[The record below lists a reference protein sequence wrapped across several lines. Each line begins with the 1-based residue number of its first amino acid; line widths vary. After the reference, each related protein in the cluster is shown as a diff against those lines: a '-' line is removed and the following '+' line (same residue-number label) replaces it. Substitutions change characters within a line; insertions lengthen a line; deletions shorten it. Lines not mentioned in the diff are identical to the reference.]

1 MRKLTVLTII
11 GTIFSLSTTAQKAI
25 YLDESAPLETRVQDA
40 LSRMTTEEKVAMC
53 HAQGKFSSA
62 GCPRL
67 GIPDL
72 SMSDGPH
79 GVRADMNW
87 NDWNYANHTNDYCTA
102 FPSLTSLAAT
112 WNRDIASEYGQALA
126 EECLYR
132 RKNVILG
139 PGVNIARTPLGGRNF
154 EYMGEDPFLAAEMC
168 VPYIK
173 AVQRNGVA
181 CCVKHYV
188 LNDQETW
195 RDHINVELSD
205 RALHEIYLAP
215 FRAAVE
221 KAGVWS
227 IMGSYNKIRGQHGCS
242 NELTLNNILKNDWK
256 FNGCVITDWGGC
268 HNTYESAMNGLDIE
282 MGSYTNGLTTESNY
296 GYDDY
301 YLAKPFLKMLNE
313 GKIPMS
319 VLNDKASR
327 ILRLI
332 FRTNMNHSYGSLAS
346 PEHYAVGRKVASE
359 GIVLLKNEN
368 NLLPVDLNKYNR
380 ILVIGENASRTLVR
394 AGGSSELKPKVET
407 SPLDALSKL
416 ANVKYC
422 MGYKSGRSMFGRVQ
436 EIPVSVYD
444 SLRREAVNAAKDA
457 DLVIMVGGLNK
468 NHKQD
473 CEAGDRD
480 FYSLPFHQDEL
491 IEAVRAVN
499 PNFVLVLCSGN
510 AVQMPWIKKI
520 PAILQTWY
528 GGSAAGDAIADILTG
543 KANPSGKLPVT
554 YGQKLSDYGSHS
566 FGAIC
571 YPGDTINE
579 VYKEDIYVGYRWFDK
594 KNIKPLFPFG
604 YGLSYTSFRYGKAS
618 ISGTTL
624 TDSLVVSIPVTNTG
638 KVSGKEV
645 VQLYIGDPV
654 CSVDRPE
661 KELKGFQKVS
671 LLPGETKNVSFVITS
686 ELLKFY
692 SPEKGGW
699 TYEAGLFKAFIGASS
714 RDIKSTLSF
723 KVTSVE

>member
-1 MRKLTVLTII
+1 MKKTTILTLLFI
-11 GTIFSLSTTAQKAI
+11 GLSNFTFAQKAT
-25 YLDESAPLETRVQDA
+25 YLDENAPIEERVKDA

-53 HAQGKFSSA
+53 HAQGKFSSP
-62 GCPRL
+62 GCARL

-72 SMSDGPH
+72 TTSDGPH

-112 WNRDIASEYGQALA
+112 WNRELASAYGQALA

-173 AVQRNGVA
+173 AVQSNGVG

-195 RDHINVELSD
+195 RGHINVELSD

-221 KAGVWS
+221 KAGAWS
-227 IMGSYNKIRGQHGCS
+227 IMGSYNKIRGEHGCNNS
-242 NELTLNNILKNDWK
+242 LTLNKILKHDWN
-256 FNGCVITDWGGC
+256 FDGCVITDWGGC
-268 HNTYESAMNGLDIE
+268 HSTYESAMNGLDIE
-282 MGSYTNGLTTESNY
+282 MGSYTNGLTSESNY

-301 YLAKPFLKMLNE
+301 YLAKPFLKMINE

-319 VLNDKASR
+319 VLDDKASR

-332 FRTNMNHSYGSLAS
+332 FRTNTNHSFGSLAS
-346 PEHYAVGRKVASE
+346 PEHYNIGRTIQSE
-359 GIVLLKNEN
+359 GIVLLKNEKN
-368 NLLPVDLNKYNR
+368 ILPLDLSKKQR

-407 SPLDALSKL
+407 NPLEAISKL

-422 MGYKSGRSMFGRVQ
+422 LGYKSGKAMYGRVE
-436 EIPVSVYD
+436 EIPTSIYD
-444 SLRREAVNAAKDA
+444 SLRNEAVNEAKNA
-457 DLVIMVGGLNK
+457 DVVIMVGGLNK

-473 CEAGDRD
+473 CEDGDREN
-480 FYSLPFHQDEL
+480 YSLPFHQDEL
-491 IEAVRAVN
+491 IEAIHAVN
-499 PNFVLVLCSGN
+499 PNLILVLCSGN
-510 AVQMPWIKKI
+510 AVQMPWIKDV

-528 GGSAAGDAIADILTG
+528 GGSAAGDAIADVLIG
-543 KANPSGKLPVT
+543 KTNPSGKLPIT
-554 YGQKLSDYGSHS
+554 YGQKLTDYGSHS
-566 FGAIC
+566 FGEIC
-571 YPGDTINE
+571 YPGDRVNE
-579 VYKEDIYVGYRWFDK
+579 IYKEDIYVGYRWFDK
-594 KNIKPLFPFG
+594 KNITPLFPFG
-604 YGLSYTSFRYGKAS
+604 YGLSYTTFLYGKAT
-618 ISGTTL
+618 ISSTTM
-624 TDSLVVSIPVTNTG
+624 TNQIVVTVPVTNTG
-638 KVSGKEV
+638 KIFGKEI
-645 VQLYIGDPV
+645 VQLYINDSK
-654 CSVDRPE
+654 CSVDRPK
-661 KELKGFQKVS
+661 KELKGFCKVS
-671 LLPGETKNVSFVITS
+671 LQPGETKNVSFTITPDML
-686 ELLKFY
+686 EFY
-692 SPEKGGW
+692 SPEKNGW
-699 TYEAGLFKAFIGASS
+699 TAENGDFKALIGASS
-714 RDIKSTLSF
+714 RDIKSVLSF
-723 KVTSVE
+723 KLQR